1 MKTTLPPVA
10 HRRIR
15 LALEY
20 WLSKRKNQRLPL
32 RSDID
37 PFDFPELLP
46 TVLLIEPFGFGDF
59 RIRLAGTVYSEIYG
73 RDITGLTL
81 GDLVPNYGEGAELY
95 QDYRKAME
103 SGEPVF
109 GERYMTWRPTGTPIR
124 YQRILLPLTRSG
136 NTVDFLLGVGVC
148 LNNDGS
154 VRY

>member
-59 RIRLAGTVYSEIYG
+59 RIRLAGTVYSERLIP
-73 RDITGLTL
+73 L
-81 GDLVPNYGEGAELY
+81 GPGA
-95 QDYRKAME
+95 QIVDDME
-103 SGEPVF
+103 A
-109 GERYMTWRPTGTPIR
+109 WAW
-124 YQRILLPLTRSG
+124 
-136 NTVDFLLGVGVC
+136 
-148 LNNDGS
+148 
-154 VRY
+154 